1 MFSKRKVVNSLTSN
15 PRNITAHIPEGEAGS
30 DDYYKML
37 TELAAKS
44 CELYLL
50 RTFIYRTK
58 KQNIWPIERAVAS
71 DNSLIV
77 NEADLKKMYD
87 SLMNVRNKVSAPVA
101 TKWIVN
107 LTYIIRI
114 DTIDL
119 ARFTPKSN
127 RF

>member
-1 MFSKRKVVNSLTSN
+1 MFSKRKVVNSLTTNS
-15 PRNITAHIPEGEAGS
+15 RNVIAHVPESEAGS

-44 CELYLL
+44 CEIYLL

-77 NEADLKKMYD
+77 SDSDLKKMYD
-87 SLMNVRNKVSAPVA
+87 SFMNVRNKVSHEIFHLWKSI
-101 TKWIVN
+101 TF
-107 LTYIIRI
+107 LTI
-114 DTIDL
+114 L
-119 ARFTPKSN
+119 
-127 RF
+127 